1 MTIMT
6 YSHAVYDAQAQE
18 MRRDP
23 KVFIAGEDVERKHSK
38 DLFEE
43 FGAKRVRNTPISEA
57 QIISLG
63 VGAAAMGL
71 RPILTMEFMD
81 FLGCSMDEMMNQ
93 AAKMTYMLD
102 GQTHLPMVISSTMGA
117 GIRAAAQH
125 SQSLESIFAHIPGL
139 KVVTLSSPRKAK
151 GLFSQAIRDNNPVLV
166 IEHKCL
172 IGMEEDVPDGPFV
185 LPLDKIDVVR
195 EGEDITFVTWGRMVY
210 KCLAVAKE
218 LEKKNINAEVIDIVS
233 LMPLDSNGILES
245 VKKTGRLVIVHEA
258 TLHGGFGGEIAALAA
273 EHAFSSL
280 KGPIKRIGAPFTPVP
295 FAPVLEDLYVPSEA
309 QILEAVDE
317 LFKSE

>member
-1 MTIMT
+1 MTRMT
-6 YSHAVYDAQAQE
+6 FSQAVCDAMAQE

-23 KVFIAGEDVERKHSK
+23 TVFIAGEDVERKHSK
-38 DLFEE
+38 PLYDE
-43 FGAKRVRNTPISEA
+43 FGPKRVRNTPISEA

-125 SQSLESIFAHIPGL
+125 SQSLEALFAHIPGL

-151 GLFSQAIRDNNPVLV
+151 GLYSQAIRDNNPVLV

-172 IGMEEDVPDGPFV
+172 GGMEEDVPDGQFV
-185 LPLDKIDVVR
+185 LPLDRIDLLR
-195 EGEDITFVTWGRMVY
+195 EGDDITFVTWGHMVY
-210 KCLAVAKE
+210 KCLSAAEE
-218 LEKKNINAEVIDIVS
+218 LEKKNISAEVIDIVS
-233 LMPLDSNGILES
+233 LVPLDIEGILAS
-245 VKKTGRLVIVHEA
+245 VKKTGRVVIVHES
-258 TLHGGFGGEIAALAA
+258 TLHGGFGGEIAALIA
-273 EHAFSSL
+273 EHAFSYL
-280 KGPIKRIGAPFTPVP
+280 KAPIKRIGAPFTPVP
-295 FAPVLEDLYVPSEA
+295 FSPVLEDLYVPDEKK
-309 QILEAVDE
+309 ILEAANS
-317 LFKSE
+317 LFKNE